1 MEEEDKHINTINK
14 IFIIFMINP
23 LLLNINLNNKGR
35 GGQNVVVKYFIL
47 LPTLYF
53 PRPIISC
60 FFLLF
65 LYKLTMAGSVN
76 KVILLGNLGKDP
88 EIRSMQ
94 SGSKMANFSIAT
106 SKRWKD
112 RSTQEQKEKTSW
124 HNIVIFGDGL
134 VDIVEKYVKKGSKV
148 YVEGE
153 LQTRKWQDQDGKDRY
168 STEVILQGYNCNL
181 TLLDSRNQ
189 SNTIENQSNS
199 PQDNSVSDDGFGSNA
214 SDSSDLDEDIPF

>member
-1 MEEEDKHINTINK
+1 M
-14 IFIIFMINP
+14 
-23 LLLNINLNNKGR
+23 
-35 GGQNVVVKYFIL
+35 V
-47 LPTLYF
+47 
-53 PRPIISC
+53 
-60 FFLLF
+60 
-65 LYKLTMAGSVN
+65 GSVN

-153 LQTRKWQDQDGKDRY
+153 LQTRKWQDQEGKDRY

-181 TLLDSRNQ
+181 TLLDSRSQSNSVENQ
-189 SNTIENQSNS
+189 SESNQSNQSNS
-199 PQDNSVSDDGFGSNA
+199 ISDDSFGSNE